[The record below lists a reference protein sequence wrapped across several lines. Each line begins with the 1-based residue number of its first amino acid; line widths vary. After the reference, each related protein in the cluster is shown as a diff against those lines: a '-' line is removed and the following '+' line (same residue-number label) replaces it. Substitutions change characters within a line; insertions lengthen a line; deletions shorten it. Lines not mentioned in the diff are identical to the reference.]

1 MTGYLHYKLSR
12 LHASLLHGSL
22 PLKLHWSDVLE
33 LIRHLGQ
40 VELHGQDE
48 FAFIVGNQRELFRRS
63 RTPEFGVRE
72 ISRLRKFLENAESEI
87 ALRV

>member
-12 LHASLLHGSL
+12 LHQSLLHGRL
-22 PLKLHWSDVLE
+22 PPNLHWSDAFE

-40 VELHGQDE
+40 VELRGQDE
-48 FAFIVGNQRELFRRS
+48 FAFIVGSQRELFKRS
-63 RTPEFGVRE
+63 RTPELGIHE
-72 ISRLRKFLENAESEI
+72 ISRLRRFLENAESET